1 MFSFNGARIA
11 QGLLS
16 RPHSRQHA
24 QTAYQCCPTLSALQ
38 KLCFLHFQC
47 YSDGVEALVH
57 CQVQQCIQEVLGHAD
72 TTGAVKSNMGWKSVT
87 GSHGSSSASG
97 TTGCLHLVSISTRVQ
112 LGCTEESSV
121 SGVDDSQVLSTVK
134 FVSAENLT
142 VLTIFRE
149 GVLDPWE
156 LVIIQARMARPL

>member
-1 MFSFNGARIA
+1 M
-11 QGLLS
+11 
-16 RPHSRQHA
+16 
-24 QTAYQCCPTLSALQ
+24 
-38 KLCFLHFQC
+38 
-47 YSDGVEALVH
+47 H

-149 GVLDPWE
+149 GVLDPWD

>member
-1 MFSFNGARIA
+1 M
-11 QGLLS
+11 
-16 RPHSRQHA
+16 
-24 QTAYQCCPTLSALQ
+24 
-38 KLCFLHFQC
+38 
-47 YSDGVEALVH
+47 H

-134 FVSAENLT
+134 FFLFQRKILQSDDFPRGGA
-142 VLTIFRE
+142 
-149 GVLDPWE
+149 G
-156 LVIIQARMARPL
+156 PLGIGHNSGPDGPASTDQPTSVQDLF